1 MERMNMTDNDIDE
14 EIEEVTNELPRQILI
29 DMTVKMVDHV
39 ISNDLLQT
47 IDDLHDDEEYE
58 GVA

>member
-1 MERMNMTDNDIDE
+1 MTDNDIDE